1 VKNNIIYRQ
10 LTAFFFL
17 AAFFTQTFNRP
28 FIIADYYTST
38 AKYAK
43 NCENKARP
51 KMDCNG
57 KCQMMKKLIAEEKKD
72 QENPERKS
80 ENRNEILLYSKSFFA
95 STTIPPI
102 ELIASQKMPSQSDGN
117 PIDFSFDIFHPPKV

>member
-1 VKNNIIYRQ
+1 
-10 LTAFFFL
+10 
-17 AAFFTQTFNRP
+17 
-28 FIIADYYTST
+28 
-38 AKYAK
+38 
-43 NCENKARP
+43 
-51 KMDCNG
+51 
-57 KCQMMKKLIAEEKKD
+57 MMKKLIAEEKKD